1 MQVKLTNIAYNG
13 TLFKSNLF
21 DSGFGLDRFHHIYH
35 LC

>member
-21 DSGFGLDRFHHIYH
+21 DSGFGLDPSLLEH
-35 LC
+35 